1 MSDLLIKNARLNN
14 GSIQDILVLNEL
26 VADIGKI
33 EKYNDIPSI
42 DAKGY
47 FVTTPFVD
55 SHFHLDATLS
65 YGIPRVN
72 QSGTLLDGIKLWG
85 ELKSN

>member
-1 MSDLLIKNARLNN
+1 MSDLLIKNARFKDNKA
-14 GSIQDILVLNEL
+14 QDILILNKVIAE
-26 VADIGKI
+26 IGNI
-33 EKYNDIPSI
+33 GESQDIPSI

-47 FVTTPFVD
+47 FVTAPFVD

-72 QSGTLLDGIKLWG
+72 QR
-85 ELKSN
+85 